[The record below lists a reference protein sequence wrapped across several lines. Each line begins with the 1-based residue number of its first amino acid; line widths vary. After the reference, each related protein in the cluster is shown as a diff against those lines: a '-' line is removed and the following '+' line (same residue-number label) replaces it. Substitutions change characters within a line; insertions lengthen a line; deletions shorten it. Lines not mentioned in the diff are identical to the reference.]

1 MSLIL
6 RPYYIVRLFVLF
18 LWDLL
23 ISSLQ
28 VARAVLSP
36 GDRVRPRFVTV
47 PLQAARSDLEIT
59 LVANYI
65 TLTPGTLTVDVSP
78 DRRTLLIHSL
88 LAGDSGDDVR
98 AGIQSEIEPR
108 VLKAT
113 RR

>member
-1 MSLIL
+1 MTLLL
-6 RPYYIVRLFVLF
+6 RPYYILRLFALF
-18 LWDLL
+18 CWDLL

-28 VARAVLSP
+28 VARAVLTP
-36 GDRVRPRFVTV
+36 GESVAPRFVIV
-47 PLQAARSDLEIT
+47 PLKAARSDLEIA

-88 LAGDSGDDVR
+88 LAGSSGDGVR
-98 AGIQSEIEPR
+98 ADVAAAIEPR

-113 RR
+113 RG

>member
-6 RPYYIVRLFVLF
+6 RPFHILRLFLLF
-18 LWDLL
+18 LWDLT

-36 GDRVRPRFVTV
+36 RDVVEPGFVVV
-47 PLQAARSDLEIT
+47 PLTRARSDIEIT

-78 DRRTLLIHSL
+78 DRSTLLIHSL
-88 LAGDSGDDVR
+88 FAGGDGEGVR
-98 AGIQSEIEPR
+98 ADVQETIEPR
-108 VLKAT
+108 VIKAT
-113 RR
+113 RS